1 MATSPKAN
9 FPIAT
14 APIANCAME
23 TAPKD
28 KYPDTATA
36 PKLSNPERAID
47 PIEEIK
53 PRGLQVVH
61 TPTQEEI
68 KAEFRAVRAKMAEKK
83 KKRQDWEYINEAK
96 KPLFNR
102 IKL

>member
-1 MATSPKAN
+1 MNKKLLDFLVSEKATLIN
-9 FPIAT
+9 
-14 APIANCAME
+14 
-23 TAPKD
+23 
-28 KYPDTATA
+28 PDIGT
-36 PKLSNPERAID
+36 
-47 PIEEIK
+47 IEEIK
-53 PRGLQVVH
+53 PRGLQIVH

-96 KPLFNR
+96 KPLFNK